1 MSQTKPLIDTLK
13 RELKKQRKTY
23 RDVAEVLGLSETSVK
38 RLFVDRS
45 FSISRLDKVCE
56 MLEIEIS
63 DLVKAMERATEKTSS
78 LTIKQEQE
86 LVDDPALLLMA
97 HYLMMGWTFQQI
109 LAVYEISETQGI
121 RNLVKL
127 DKMKL
132 IQLLMLFCYE
142 YYLIHPRLRLFA
154 TRLVLCT

>member
-63 DLVKAMERATEKTSS
+63 DLVNAMEHGK
-78 LTIKQEQE
+78 
-86 LVDDPALLLMA
+86 
-97 HYLMMGWTFQQI
+97 
-109 LAVYEISETQGI
+109 
-121 RNLVKL
+121 N
-127 DKMKL
+127 
-132 IQLLMLFCYE
+132 IQS
-142 YYLIHPRLRLFA
+142 HDQTGTGA
-154 TRLVLCT
+154 G